1 MYVQFPY
8 CKNVVVK
15 NFSYIKNK
23 NDRNGVYFSGLD
35 HFWAYLI
42 LRKKNL
48 THTKKFLKAFRSIYL
63 NILRKNYPI

>member
-42 LRKKNL
+42 LRKK
-48 THTKKFLKAFRSIYL
+48 KKI
-63 NILRKNYPI
+63 